1 MRAYELE
8 ESAVEELK
16 DRLPKLKLHN
26 YDTIDRLMQHISIK
40 HKITGKKLHDMFVS
54 KYGHT
59 PDTWVKKITNKLS
72 EDDIAEGFNDDNFTI
87 DDIHRLEQIKDFETL
102 KARAKHLIKGKP
114 ARRMKPEKIAYFY
127 NRVDTLTSPMKV
139 IKMMYDLL
147 LAGEGMRT
155 IGSQNSTNPNLYQRR
170 FTEEQGVAEGHAD
183 QQHKIF
189 KKNGKPVGE
198 VGIDAEASPGNG
210 KWYMTCYGV
219 VSYGGYDSYEEA
231 VAELKHC
238 LKQGVAEGIETV
250 NGGKYNVDPSKYY
263 VWAWDGAV
271 VLYGEYDNIQDAKI
285 NLPKIEQRAIERLG
299 PYAKDAF
306 ELSTGK
312 DLLQRYGKKNVAEE
326 WSKKY
331 KSSINCSHPKGF
343 SQKAHCAGKRK
354 HNESVEMEDTCPD
367 CGMCQTHGDHSHN
380 NLEEACWKGYHK
392 EGNKKMFG
400 KTYPNCVKNTN
411 EEQLDEK
418 CWDSYKQVG
427 MKNKGGKQVPNCVP
441 KESIEEE
448 KCPHCAGPMFS
459 EMMMNEKKDACY
471 YKVKSRYKVWPSAY
485 ASGAL
490 VKCRKSHGNWGDG
503 GQKSESMTVEQLE
516 ESLHD
521 WFTKEK
527 WVRMDTKG
535 NIKGPCAREPGE
547 GKPKCLPQA
556 KAHSLGKKGR
566 ASAAQRKRREDPNPD
581 RHGAAIN
588 VNTKKKSNE
597 GTEQP
602 VTELTKQSAIKQYK
616 DIQNYKPNFKTK
628 PKSDTK
634 EFLKITVDNPNQ
646 KKSKVSEG
654 VEGPEDIQKIKDF
667 IKWSYKTLNMQKP
680 YPKITLSKNTEVA
693 QAGHHTGV
701 HKGNNI
707 WVYVG
712 NRNMID
718 IFRTI
723 FHELTHH
730 RQMQLN
736 MIKDGDSYP
745 GSPIEMLADMAA
757 GKYIKVYG
765 KDHPEM
771 FQ

>member
-16 DRLPKLKLHN
+16 DRLPKLKVHDYN
-26 YDTIDRLMQHISIK
+26 TIDRLMNHVSSK
-40 HKITGKKLHDMFVS
+40 HKITGKKLHDMFVR

-59 PDTWVKKITNKLS
+59 PDAFIKKITN
-72 EDDIAEGFNDDNFTI
+72 
-87 DDIHRLEQIKDFETL
+87 RL
-102 KARAKHLIKGKP
+102 
-114 ARRMKPEKIAYFY
+114 
-127 NRVDTLTSPMKV
+127 
-139 IKMMYDLL
+139 
-147 LAGEGMRT
+147 GE
-155 IGSQNSTNPNLYQRR
+155 
-170 FTEEQGVAEGHAD
+170 E
-183 QQHKIF
+183 
-189 KKNGKPVGE
+189 
-198 VGIDAEASPGNG
+198 
-210 KWYMTCYGV
+210 
-219 VSYGGYDSYEEA
+219 
-231 VAELKHC
+231 
-238 LKQGVAEGIETV
+238 GVAEGIETV
-250 NGGKYNVDPSKYY
+250 YGKKYDVDPNKYY

-271 VLYGEYDNIQDAKI
+271 VLYGEYDNVEDAKM
-285 NLPKIEQRAIERLG
+285 NLPKLEKKAIERLG
-299 PYAKDAF
+299 PYVKDAF

-312 DLLQRYGKKNVAEE
+312 DLLHRYGKKGVAEGLNEFAPDGFNGGGDDDEGFSPEIAKMAQEDGFTKGAGLADGATLERAITINHWHSQHGGMYKQYFAKGFKAGRMDKIRHSNKQYNLNLKLMKDGSIRHGEQGVAEE
-326 WSKKY
+326 WSQKY

-343 SQKAHCAGKRK
+343 SQKAHCAGKKK
-354 HNESVEMEDTCPD
+354 HNESVESHVMEMVCED
-367 CGMCQTHGDHSHN
+367 CGMCQTHGDSSRDT
-380 NLEEACWKGYHK
+380 LDEACWKGYHK

-400 KTYPNCVKNTN
+400 KTYPNCVKNEGVAEGHHN
-411 EEQLDEK
+411 E
-418 CWDSYKQVG
+418 S
-427 MKNKGGKQVPNCVP
+427 
-441 KESIEEE
+441 
-448 KCPHCAGPMFS
+448 CPHCGGEMVS
-459 EMMMNEKKDACY
+459 EELVNEKKDACY

-490 VKCRKSHGNWGDG
+490 VKCRKKGSANWGNG

-521 WFTKEK
+521 WFNKEK

-547 GKPKCLPQA
+547 GKPKCLPQS
-556 KAHSLGKKGR
+556 KAHNLGKKGR

-581 RHGAAIN
+581 RSGSAIN
-588 VNTKKKSNE
+588 VNTKKKTNE
-597 GTEQP
+597 GEVVP
-602 VTELTKQSAIKQYK
+602 LVRPMSKVQYGK
-616 DIQNYKPNFKTK
+616 RTFPPTQR
-628 PKSDTK
+628 SVK
-634 EFLKITVDNPNQ
+634 EPEGNITPLNQ
-646 KKSKVSEG
+646 KKSNVSEG

-680 YPKITLSKNTEVA
+680 YPKITISKNTEVA

-701 HKGNNI
+701 HKGDKI

-757 GKYIKVYG
+757 GKYIKIYG
-765 KDHPEM
+765 KNHPEM